1 MKIVIA
7 IDSFKGSVTS
17 LEGAEA
23 IKQGIIRVY
32 PDAEIVTIPVADGGE
47 GTSDALI
54 SGMGGEK
61 ITLTVTGPLG
71 EPVEASYGIIGHT
84 GTAVIEM
91 AQAAGLPL
99 VPKEL
104 RDPMKTTTYGVG
116 EMINDAINRGCRN
129 FIIGIGGSATND
141 CGVGMLKALGWNF
154 VDIHENDVKPGAE
167 GLRDICFFESDKR
180 PYVLYDCTF
189 NIACDVNNPLCGE
202 RGCTYVYAPQ
212 KGATPEM
219 LPLMDKWIE
228 HFADLTED
236 YIASSY
242 KNYPGAGA
250 AGGLGFAFKSFLNGE
265 LLPGVEIVL
274 RETGFYDCLD
284 GADLVIT
291 GEGRL
296 DAQTVMGK
304 APAGVAKAAKERGIP
319 VIAFSGC
326 VTEDAVKCNEHGID
340 AFFPILR
347 RVVSEAEAMDT
358 ENTKTALADTAEQV
372 MRLIK
377 TFKKEN

>member
-17 LEGAEA
+17 VEA
-23 IKQGIIRVY
+23 GEALKRGILRVFD
-32 PDAEIVTIPVADGGE
+32 DADVKIIPVADGGE
-47 GTSDALI
+47 GTADALI
-54 SGMGGEK
+54 NGMGGEK
-61 ITLTVTGPLG
+61 ITIPVTGPLG
-71 EPVEASYGIIGHT
+71 ETVMATYGIVGENK
-84 GTAVIEM
+84 TAIIEM
-91 AQAAGLPL
+91 AQAAGLTL
-99 VPKEL
+99 VPPEK

-116 EMINDAINRGCRN
+116 EMINDAIDRGCRN
-129 FIIGIGGSATND
+129 FIVGIGGSATND

-154 VDIHENDVKPGAE
+154 VDRQENDVKPGAE
-167 GLRDICFFESDKR
+167 GLRDIFFFESDKR

-189 NIACDVNNPLCGE
+189 NIACDVTNPLCGE
-202 RGCTYVYAPQ
+202 NGCTYVYAPQ
-212 KGATPEM
+212 KGAKPED
-219 LPLMDKWIE
+219 LPKMDKWIE
-228 HFADLTED
+228 YFADMAKD
-236 YIASSY
+236 YLVIVD

-250 AGGLGFAFKSFLNGE
+250 AGGLGFAFKSFLFGE

-274 RETGFYDCLD
+274 RETGFYDALE

-304 APAGVAKAAKERGIP
+304 APAGIAKAAKERGIP

-326 VTEDAVKCNEHGID
+326 VTEDAVKCNENGID

-347 RVVSEAEAMDT
+347 RVVTEDEAMDT

-372 MRLIK
+372 MRLVK
-377 TFKKEN
+377 TFKE

>member
-17 LEGAEA
+17 LEAGEA
-23 IKQGIIRVY
+23 LKRGILRVFS
-32 PDAEIVTIPVADGGE
+32 DADVKIIPVADGGE
-47 GTSDALI
+47 GTADALI

-71 EPVEASYGIIGHT
+71 ESVEASYGIVGENK
-84 GTAVIEM
+84 TAVIEM
-91 AQAAGLPL
+91 AQAAGLTL

-116 EMINDAINRGCRN
+116 EMINDAVARGCRN

-154 VDIHENDVKPGAE
+154 VDIRENDVKPGAE
-167 GLRDICFFESDKR
+167 GLRDICFFESSNR

-189 NIACDVNNPLCGE
+189 NIACDVTNPLCGE
-202 RGCTYVYAPQ
+202 NGCTYVYAPQ
-212 KGATPEM
+212 KGAKVED
-219 LPLMDKWIE
+219 LPKMDKWIE
-228 HFADLTED
+228 RFACLTED
-236 YIASSY
+236 YLAASY

-250 AGGLGFAFKSFLNGE
+250 AGGLGFAFKSFLFGE
-265 LLPGVEIVL
+265 LSPGVEIVL
-274 RETGFYDCLD
+274 RETGFYDALE

-296 DAQTVMGK
+296 DGQTVMGK
-304 APAGVAKAAKERGIP
+304 APAGVAKAAKARGIP

-326 VTEDAVKCNEHGID
+326 VTEDAVKCNENGID

-358 ENTKTALADTAEQV
+358 ENTKSALADTAEQV
-372 MRLIK
+372 MRLVK
-377 TFKKEN
+377 TFKE